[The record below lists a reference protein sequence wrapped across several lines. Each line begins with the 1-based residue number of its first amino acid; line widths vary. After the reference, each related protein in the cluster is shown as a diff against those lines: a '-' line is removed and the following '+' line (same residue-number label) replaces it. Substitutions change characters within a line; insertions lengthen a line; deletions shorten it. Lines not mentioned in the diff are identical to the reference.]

1 MMHRCI
7 VLSLCFL
14 RIPVQG
20 IVRSWSKIHDTYLS
34 CMELWDT
41 SCWAWIIYRLYRMAH
56 SHNQM
61 HRTGKKYA
69 FCRRDAVFCT
79 SDQSNEKTLQSGD
92 QVYSSYNADHIF
104 FLYHRVLKTFYVFC
118 KSHTSPQLNSTPNQL
133 TSRFLF
139 RTWEH
144 CAREHQ
150 GFFVISGTF
159 HSKVGWVKIMIL
171 CPIDKSGKTFE
182 KSLGCKLRMVERES
196 MLFIVDI
203 TAIH

>member
-69 FCRRDAVFCT
+69 FCRRGAVFCT

-118 KSHTSPQLNSTPNQL
+118 KKAHFSSNQLNPKP
-133 TSRFLF
+133 
-139 RTWEH
+139 
-144 CAREHQ
+144 AD
-150 GFFVISGTF
+150 FFSDMGTLRYRASGTF
-159 HSKVGWVKIMIL
+159 FVSHQQVWGTICKEFGLRVGL
-171 CPIDKSGKTFE
+171 ERACC
-182 KSLGCKLRMVERES
+182 SLLIS
-196 MLFIVDI
+196 H